1 MRSFY
6 RERGFA
12 PLWVGDNG
20 ALPRAK
26 AVATFLGGVA
36 VDGLDPAQYPV
47 PRFAGTS
54 PEELAADELKLT
66 NSVLT
71 FARHARTGRLD
82 YNRVSSAAYFELQ
95 FPEASDVLRKLA
107 AAPDAGSV
115 LNGFHPQQP
124 GYKALKAELARQRNR
139 AAGIQDPDAV
149 RIPAGQKLR
158 PGMKDER
165 VPLLRKRFKQ
175 PATASTVYD
184 PELVEAVKDFQDRSG
199 VDADGIVGVSTVQ
212 RLNNELEVRTNR
224 IDTIIANMERWR
236 WMPRDLGTTYVM
248 VNIPDYTLKVVQRRQ
263 DWSWTTRIVVGKPGS
278 QATPL
283 LTETMKYIT
292 VNPTWNVPPS
302 IIRNEYLPALARDP
316 NALARIG
323 LQDRAATAT
332 ARSASISRRARRN
345 ALGRIRFNFPNRFLV
360 YQHDTPDKKLF
371 AQTERAYSHG
381 CMRVQNPDQYAEVLL
396 AIDAAGGAL
405 HRRAHPHDVR
415 HGERTINFKTP
426 IPVHITYQTAFV
438 DDGGK
443 SADARRHLRPR
454 PGDREPDERRSRRSQ
469 GLGCAGGPQRSAG
482 GPAGLGADPQP
493 GARRGGAASQ
503 HEHVRLRFLRTAA
516 HALLLS
522 ARSVLDVTAPPV
534 GFATSGWRGR
544 PARWPRSQPRT
555 ARSRAHTCAACRTC
569 CRR

>member
-1 MRSFY
+1 MTGLFSARFVLAAAFALTISSQAPAAPGDEPSEGKATAAAEASDAPATVSPAPVETPAAAVTAPAAASEPPVTNTTTPPAIAAPAVSAPPPADVAAPAVTTAPPPTTPAVTEIPPPASPAVTEVPPPAAPALTAAPPPAAVAPVSTPTRPAAPPPAERRATATPPSATPSAAEPGKPEPAVASAIAPKLAELIDGKLATYVARKDDRSGVASFY

-224 IDTIIANMERWR
+224 IDTILANMERWR
-236 WMPRDLGTTYVM
+236 WMPRDLGPTYVI
-248 VNIPDYTLKVVQRRQ
+248 VNVPDYTLKVMSEGKTGVDDAHRRRQ
-263 DWSWTTRIVVGKPGS
+263 AG
-278 QATPL
+278 Q
-283 LTETMKYIT
+283 
-292 VNPTWNVPPS
+292 
-302 IIRNEYLPALARDP
+302 ARDP
-316 NALARIG
+316 DAEP
-323 LQDRAATAT
+323 
-332 ARSASISRRARRN
+332 RR
-345 ALGRIRFNFPNRFLV
+345 
-360 YQHDTPDKKLF
+360 
-371 AQTERAYSHG
+371 
-381 CMRVQNPDQYAEVLL
+381 
-396 AIDAAGGAL
+396 
-405 HRRAHPHDVR
+405 
-415 HGERTINFKTP
+415 
-426 IPVHITYQTAFV
+426 
-438 DDGGK
+438 
-443 SADARRHLRPR
+443 
-454 PGDREPDERRSRRSQ
+454 
-469 GLGCAGGPQRSAG
+469 
-482 GPAGLGADPQP
+482 
-493 GARRGGAASQ
+493 
-503 HEHVRLRFLRTAA
+503 
-516 HALLLS
+516 
-522 ARSVLDVTAPPV
+522 
-534 GFATSGWRGR
+534 
-544 PARWPRSQPRT
+544 
-555 ARSRAHTCAACRTC
+555 
-569 CRR
+569 